1 MGMKLFVTIAGV
13 VAASAAGWFAAG
25 GDAAIARSA
34 SVAAPIHPRT
44 PVFCYVETI
53 FGGATAAD
61 LDFRPCTHVIEAFVT
76 VDALGTIAP
85 QNGLPRRD
93 VIAAARKAGARV
105 MVAIGGSTVPGS
117 TFATIG
123 RDPVVRDRFTGALAT
138 FVVTAGY
145 DGVDVD
151 WEFPSPADA
160 DVNLS
165 LVRAIRGALVRA
177 SRSHTRTG
185 HLALAP
191 PIVTVPVAAYWIPD
205 YNLAALQEE
214 VDAVILMGYDFR
226 NPALGPWANDAK
238 LWPVNASTPI
248 EGSVRGAAAE
258 MIRNGL
264 GFDKLIIA
272 LPFYSSVNQ
281 PWVDIRTRAL
291 ASPAV
296 LHPLFLEKQI
306 DDVWITDPEALE
318 RKITAALAG
327 YQIAGG
333 NAAGIAIWQLGHQ
346 GRFHELTDALL
357 RATLR
362 P

>member
-1 MGMKLFVTIAGV
+1 MKRFLTIACV
-13 VAASAAGWFAAG
+13 VTASAAGWFAAG
-25 GDAAIARSA
+25 GVAAIARSA
-34 SVAAPIHPRT
+34 ASAAPVHPRT

-53 FGGATAAD
+53 FGGATAGD

-76 VDALGTIAP
+76 VDASGGIAP

-105 MVAIGGSTVPGS
+105 MVAVGGSTVPGS
-117 TFATIG
+117 TFATIA
-123 RDPVVRDRFTGALAT
+123 RDAVVRDRFTSALAT
-138 FVVTAGY
+138 FVVNAGY

-160 DVNLS
+160 DVNRS
-165 LVRAIRGALVRA
+165 LVRAIKGALVHA
-177 SRSHTRTG
+177 SRNTSRTG
-185 HLALAP
+185 HLPTAP
-191 PIVTVPVAAYWIPD
+191 QVVTVPIAAYWIPS
-205 YNLAALQEE
+205 YNLAALQDD

-264 GFDKLIIA
+264 GFDKLIVA
-272 LPFYSSVNQ
+272 LPFYSSANQ

-291 ASPAV
+291 ASPAP
-296 LHPLFLEKQI
+296 LHPLFFEKQI
-306 DDVWITDPEALE
+306 DDVWMTDPEALE

-346 GRFHELTDALL
+346 GGFHDITDALL
-357 RATLR
+357 RATAR

>member
-1 MGMKLFVTIAGV
+1 MKPFMTIVAVVT
-13 VAASAAGWFAAG
+13 ASAAGWFAAG
-25 GDAAIARSA
+25 GNVAAPRSA
-34 SVAAPIHPRT
+34 STAASGHART

-53 FGGATAAD
+53 FGGATAVD

-76 VDALGTIAP
+76 VDASGGITP

-105 MVAIGGSTVPGS
+105 MVAIGGSTVPGA
-117 TFATIG
+117 TFATLA
-123 RDPVVRDRFTGALAT
+123 RDSVLRDRFTTALAA
-138 FVVTAGY
+138 FVVDAGY
-145 DGVDVD
+145 DGVDLD

-160 DVNLS
+160 DVHLS
-165 LVRAIRGALVRA
+165 FVRSIKSALVRT
-177 SRSHTRTG
+177 SRSSLRSG
-185 HLALAP
+185 HVAVAP
-191 PIVTVPVAAYWIPD
+191 PIVTVPIAAYWIPS
-205 YNLAALQEE
+205 YKLAALEE
-214 VDAVILMGYDFR
+214 DVDAVILMGYDFR

-238 LWPVNASTPI
+238 LWPVNANTPI
-248 EGSVRGAAAE
+248 EASVRGAAAE
-258 MIRNGL
+258 TIRNGL

-272 LPFYSSVNQ
+272 LPFYSSANQ
-281 PWVDIRTRAL
+281 PWVDVRTRAL
-291 ASPAV
+291 PSRAA

-306 DDVWITDPEALE
+306 DDEWITDPEALE
-318 RKITAALAG
+318 RKIAAALSG

-333 NAAGIAIWQLGHQ
+333 NASGVAIWQLGHQ